1 MSEALVAVHVVARV
15 GPWVVALPTDRL
27 LRMSLASDVRKLGN
41 VLVAGE
47 RGYAVWSLGTMLGLR
62 DPVRSVALL
71 EFSHAG
77 RSLPVALELGECL
90 RVERQ
95 LRVRAA
101 PPALFAR
108 RVGAFTGAFVGEVA
122 RVGWVLDLGRLWTA
136 AELDESAR
144 RCEAWESAVRVT

>member
-1 MSEALVAVHVVARV
+1 M
-15 GPWVVALPTDRL
+15 VALPTDRL
-27 LRMSLASDVRKLGN
+27 VRMSLASDVRKFGN

-47 RGYAVWSLGTMLGLR
+47 RGYAAWSLGTMLGLR
-62 DPVRSVALL
+62 DAVRSVALL
-71 EFSHAG
+71 ELSHAG
-77 RSLPVALELGECL
+77 RRLAVALELGECL

-95 LRVRAA
+95 LRVRVT
-101 PPALFAR
+101 PPVLFAR
-108 RVGAFTGAFVGEVA
+108 RVGAFTGAFVDDEA